1 MGLIRL
7 VYLRLQVGILP
18 GGGEHTEIIKANWLF
33 ESFRLNTTCEITYVL
48 KKLMTLG
55 IINKLLSPE
64 NFMEDLKLYC
74 QDLANRAPIALTQV
88 KKIIHQGLDVTL
100 EEGLML
106 EQKAFNVTMNSKDA
120 AKAMRS
126 LLNSDENIE
135 DVTKFKWEGE

>member
-1 MGLIRL
+1 
-7 VYLRLQVGILP
+7 
-18 GGGEHTEIIKANWLF
+18 
-33 ESFRLNTTCEITYVL
+33 
-48 KKLMTLG
+48 
-55 IINKLLSPE
+55 
-64 NFMEDLKLYC
+64 MEDLKHYC